1 MIGRALDLGV
11 SILIPP
17 RSEARDQKMVRFLG
31 ITGHHRLTRRDCR
44 PAADLSRDF
53 AQSSQLSRS
62 LYIEPGVT
70 MLRAPDG
77 SRQVLGKVMIDLS
90 TGNVWGLPTTVEQP
104 YPCLSLPSF
113 RMVRIAAY

>member
-1 MIGRALDLGV
+1 MRTNTLVKVELGFIIV
-11 SILIPP
+11 LLAAIAIRPLIFP
-17 RSEARDQKMVRFLG
+17 E
-31 ITGHHRLTRRDCR
+31 I
-44 PAADLSRDF
+44 SR
-53 AQSSQLSRS
+53 AQSSQLAKS

-104 YPCLSLPSF
+104 YPVDVMKSQPPTSTPFLLGKFDFSVLSQ
-113 RMVRIAAY
+113 R